1 MKPLKSAPPAS
12 ATATDTPAKLG
23 ATATDGISVGE
34 FIALIAVMM
43 SLTAMAVD
51 VMLPALPQ
59 IGDALG
65 VTDPNTRQDIVII
78 YMLGFAVGQLVY
90 GRLSDRYGRKPVLMV
105 GMGVFVVGSL
115 AASFASGF
123 TLLLLARLVQGLGA
137 AAPRVLA
144 IAIVRDRFS
153 GREMAR
159 VMSFAMALFII
170 IPVLAPGMGQGVL
183 TVGSWR
189 NIFDL
194 LLAAGAVVALWAALR
209 LPESAPLMEEPVP
222 FGRSIRMVLEDRQ
235 TFGYAL
241 ASGLIFGCV
250 LAYVASAQ
258 QIFVDIYQLGA
269 AFPLAFGAIALAI
282 GTASLVNARWV
293 ESLGM
298 RRVSHSALVGFTL
311 LALVLLALAKF
322 GVADIVVFAVMMAA
336 LFFLFGLVAPNFNA
350 LAMEPQGDNAGMA
363 SSIVG
368 FLSTAAGAA
377 AGAVIGHAFDGSI
390 VPLATGFVALGAMA
404 LILVIWM
411 EGVRGLFRHGS

>member
-1 MKPLKSAPPAS
+1 MKPLKPERPVSAAVVDAP
-12 ATATDTPAKLG
+12 KKFG
-23 ATATDGISVGE
+23 ANDGISVGE

-65 VTDPNTRQDIVII
+65 VTDPNMRQDVVII
-78 YMLGFAVGQLVY
+78 YMLGFAIGQLVY
-90 GRLSDRYGRKPVLMV
+90 GRLSDKYGRKPVLMV
-105 GMGVFVVGSL
+105 GMGIFVVGSL

-123 TLLLLARLVQGLGA
+123 MLLLAARLVQGLGA

-159 VMSFAMALFII
+159 VMSFAMAVFII

-183 TVGSWR
+183 AFGTWR

-194 LLAAGAVVALWAALR
+194 LLAAGAIVALWAALR
-209 LPESAPLMEEPVP
+209 LPESAPHIEEPLP
-222 FGRSIRMVLEDRQ
+222 FSRSIRKVLESRQ

-241 ASGLIFGCV
+241 AGGFVFGCV

-258 QIFVDIYQLGA
+258 QVFVDIYKLGA
-269 AFPLAFGAIALAI
+269 AFPIVFGAIALTI

-293 ESLGM
+293 ERLGM
-298 RRVSHSALVGFTL
+298 RRVSHTALIGFTL

-322 GVADIVVFAVMMAA
+322 GTADIVVFTVMMAA

-377 AGAVIGHAFDGSI
+377 AGAIIGHAFDGSI
-390 VPLATGFVALGAMA
+390 VPLTTGFVALGLLA
-404 LILVIWM
+404 LMLVVWV
-411 EGVRGLFRHGS
+411 EGWRGLFHHGH